1 MLRIKFTQE
10 IYSHNRSCVNP
21 TNLVCLIYIFFPV
34 TNILDIFRKK
44 MELANY
50 SPRTIVSYLNAVKL
64 FFTEYD
70 YSSIQTNNIAYF
82 LNAKIT
88 KEQFSPSFQ
97 KHFLGAMK
105 LYYKLVFEKEIEIK
119 HLYPIRQEHKLP
131 SVLSEQEIKSL
142 LEATDN
148 LKHKT
153 ILSCI
158 YAGGLRLNEL
168 INLKVCD
175 IDSSSMTIMVRQ
187 APEKKAR
194 KIMLSEKLLILLQ
207 TYFSIYKPQKWLF
220 EGSTGGQYSHR
231 SVQQIL
237 KKSLHKSNISK
248 PATVHTLRHSFATH
262 LLNAGTDLRHIQDL
276 LGHSSIKTTQM
287 YTHIV
292 DAGKRIIKS
301 PLDSL

>member
-1 MLRIKFTQE
+1 
-10 IYSHNRSCVNP
+10 
-21 TNLVCLIYIFFPV
+21 
-34 TNILDIFRKK
+34 
-44 MELANY
+44 MELAQY
-50 SPRTIVSYLNAVKL
+50 SPRTIVSYQNAVKL
-64 FFTEYD
+64 FFSEHD
-70 YSSIQTNNIAYF
+70 HNSLPINNIAHF
-82 LNAKIT
+82 LNTKIT

-97 KHFLGAMK
+97 KHFLGALK
-105 LYYKLVFEKEIEIK
+105 LYYKLVYEKEIEIN
-119 HLYPIRQEHKLP
+119 HLYPIRTEHKLP

-175 IDSSSMTIMVRQ
+175 IDSSNMTINICQ
-187 APEKKAR
+187 APLKKAR
-194 KIMLSEKLLILLQ
+194 KIMLSEKLLILLNA
-207 TYFSIYKPQKWLF
+207 YFSIYKPQKWLF
-220 EGSTGGQYSHR
+220 EGSTGGQYSQR

-237 KKSLHKSNISK
+237 KKSLHKSNINK

-287 YTHIV
+287 YTHLV
-292 DAGKRIIKS
+292 DTGKRFIKS
-301 PLDSL
+301 PLDNL